1 MQQLFDYANDKPFKL
16 FLSFDFYAA
25 GDIAAH
31 QEFFNLWRD
40 QAAYLTYGP
49 ENLPVVS
56 SYSGGSLGP
65 DVWRN
70 FKQTNNVY
78 LLPNLESDADYYN
91 NPTAFFQTWGDA
103 IDGVF
108 TWETAWPEA
117 SETPVNVTSEK
128 DVAIKEAADGAGK
141 SYMMGEREELYLR
154 SDEQKW
160 RCSNVWQDY
169 LLSNISTAVAI
180 LGIVQARS
188 TCLNE

>member
-1 MQQLFDYANDKPFKL
+1 MQQLFDYARDKPFKL

-31 QEFFNLWRD
+31 QEFFNLWKG

-49 ENLPVVS
+49 NNLPVVS

-70 FKQTNNVY
+70 FKETNNVY
-78 LLPNLESDADYYN
+78 LLPNLEGDADYYS
-91 NPTAFFQTWGDA
+91 NPTAFFQKWGDA

-117 SETPVNVTSEK
+117 SDTPVNVTSEK
-128 DVAIKEAADGAGK
+128 DAAIKGAADGAGK
-141 SYMMGEREELYLR
+141 SYMMGE
-154 SDEQKW
+154 
-160 RCSNVWQDY
+160 
-169 LLSNISTAVAI
+169 
-180 LGIVQARS
+180 
-188 TCLNE
+188 